1 MEWTEEKIEK
11 IYQELRR
18 SYRYNVFK
26 WREYLIS
33 LGVEFKHYDSFEEL
47 GHLNG
52 RIWFEDLD
60 LDGNGFLVLRNPCER
75 MHFLKIPEDLAEK
88 ILVLG
93 L

>member
-18 SYRYNVFK
+18 SYRYSPFR
-26 WREYLIS
+26 WRKYLIS
-33 LGVEFKHYDSFEEL
+33 LGVEFKDYDSY
-47 GHLNG
+47 G
-52 RIWFEDLD
+52 RGDSNEWFEYHDV
-60 LDGNGFLVLRNPCER
+60 NGFLVLRNPCER
-75 MHFLKIPEDLAEK
+75 MHFLKIPEDIAEK